1 MKKFKLYL
9 ETSVWG
15 HYYADDAPE
24 KVLITK
30 ALFELIKKGR
40 YEIYTSELVVAEIKK
55 AKEIDKPKLQNLI
68 GEYVPLQ
75 LEVIPEIYKLA
86 DKYIKF
92 KALPHNSH
100 TDAMHASI
108 TSVYKIDILV
118 SWNYKHLTS
127 PKRRNKISIVNIQ
140 YGYNPIL
147 IFTPQEVIQYA
158 KS

>member
-9 ETSVWG
+9 ETSVWC

-24 KVLITK
+24 KILITK
-30 ALFELIKKGR
+30 ALFELIEKGM
-40 YEIYTSELVVAEIKK
+40 YEIYTSELVVTEIKK
-55 AKEIDKPKLQNLI
+55 AQEIDKIKLQNLI
-68 GEYVPLQ
+68 GEYIPIQ
-75 LEVIPEIYKLA
+75 LEVIPEVYKLA

-127 PKRRNKISIVNIQ
+127 QKRRNKISIITSYKN
-140 YGYNPIL
+140 YR
-147 IFTPQEVIQYA
+147 